1 MQLDKLNESFGVEY
15 TYESNKIEGNSL
27 SLQETYLVIND
38 GLTIAGKSIQE
49 HLEAINHD
57 EAIEFVRDL
66 ASNKLPLTEYRLKQI
81 HHLVLKGIN
90 RRHAGLYRS
99 IPVRISGSSHIPP
112 QPFDVPKLM
121 TELFS
126 FYEAEKN
133 RMHPVLLA
141 AEMHQRLVSIHP
153 FVDGNG
159 RTARLLMNLLLLQH
173 GYTIAILK
181 GNKTSRMNYYK
192 ALEAVQVNADTTPFF
207 NLIVQHVEESLVE
220 HLKYGRTVIW

>member
-126 FYEAEKN
+126 FYEAEKKPDASCFAGSRN
-133 RMHPVLLA
+133 ASKTGKHP
-141 AEMHQRLVSIHP
+141 P
-153 FVDGNG
+153 FC
-159 RTARLLMNLLLLQH
+159 
-173 GYTIAILK
+173 
-181 GNKTSRMNYYK
+181 
-192 ALEAVQVNADTTPFF
+192 
-207 NLIVQHVEESLVE
+207 
-220 HLKYGRTVIW
+220 